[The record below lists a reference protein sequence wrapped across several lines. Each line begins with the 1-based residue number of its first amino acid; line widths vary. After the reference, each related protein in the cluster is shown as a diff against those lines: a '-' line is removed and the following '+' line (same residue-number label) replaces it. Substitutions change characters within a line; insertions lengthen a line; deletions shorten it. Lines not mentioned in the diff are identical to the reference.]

1 MNENLWTENTEQTEV
16 MEPTALAERE
26 PFPAEHA
33 LLLLGKYLPI
43 LFWILIAT
51 AAVGLVTN
59 RTGGVLNAVKL
70 LAQSAATGWVML
82 KLSRVH
88 SGYRLAGILDIG
100 GA

>member
-33 LLLLGKYLPI
+33 LLLGKYLPI

-51 AAVGLVTN
+51 AAVGLVTKMLLRLRRSQAN
-59 RTGGVLNAVKL
+59 QPLYLCSWGMLPKRSQSSLDFASLLLRTV
-70 LAQSAATGWVML
+70 S
-82 KLSRVH
+82 
-88 SGYRLAGILDIG
+88 
-100 GA
+100 